1 MIVRGQGQKLPEDLK
16 GPAWGRERER
26 LGISRRELAESIN
39 EKDHLGVG
47 FWEGYFGA
55 IETGEYQ
62 PSLRVLAPMWKLLRS
77 YANQRLEEG

>member
-1 MIVRGQGQKLPEDLK
+1 MLVRGQGQKLPEDLK

-26 LGISRRELAESIN
+26 LGVSRRELAEDMN
-39 EKDHLGVG
+39 RTDPLGVG
-47 FWEGYFGA
+47 FWEGYFKA

-62 PSLRVLAPMWKLLRS
+62 PSLLVLAPMWKLLRA